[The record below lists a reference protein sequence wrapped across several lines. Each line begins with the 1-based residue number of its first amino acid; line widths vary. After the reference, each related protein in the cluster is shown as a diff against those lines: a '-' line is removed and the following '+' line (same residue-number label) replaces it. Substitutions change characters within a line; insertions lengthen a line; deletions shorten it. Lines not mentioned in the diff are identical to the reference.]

1 MKKLKRFPNSGY
13 VGGVCHG
20 IGVYT
25 GTPPIMWRIIAL
37 FTPSFWIYIIL
48 WIFLKKGE

>member
-25 GTPPIMWRIIAL
+25 GTTPIIWRIIAL